1 MPPYSIR
8 RLLWAGPLATLIAIL
23 VDGLYFAVTKAFGEQ
38 YIIPLDGSV
47 SHPGPMPVLMPILT
61 ILVPGLLATVFF
73 GLLLQFARKPAT
85 VFLSVAIAALVLSFG
100 GPFNLPAATMQTKIL
115 LTGMQILAAG
125 FITAGIL
132 FLSHKNAKVP

>member
-47 SHPGPMPVLMPILT
+47 SHPGPMPILMPILT

-73 GLLLQFARKPAT
+73 GLLLHFARKPAT